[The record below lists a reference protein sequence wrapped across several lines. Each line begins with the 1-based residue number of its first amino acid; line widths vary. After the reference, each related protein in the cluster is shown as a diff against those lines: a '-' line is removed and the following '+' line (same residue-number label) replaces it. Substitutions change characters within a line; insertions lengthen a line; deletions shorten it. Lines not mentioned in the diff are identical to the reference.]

1 MKKISHRW
9 QRRSM
14 VVMSISAFVLF
25 VIPFLLSSFSH
36 LLDNPEAAEGMWRI
50 IELRPVRLGLSLLIQ
65 ACLLVSFFS
74 EEKTETNRTKR
85 MRLRSAG
92 SVVLIMGLAYL
103 ILNVLPFEIRDNLY
117 FFIRSFELE
126 YGFSGLVF
134 FSALLLYIII
144 FKLLNLSLLN

>member
-1 MKKISHRW
+1 
-9 QRRSM
+9 
-14 VVMSISAFVLF
+14 
-25 VIPFLLSSFSH
+25 
-36 LLDNPEAAEGMWRI
+36 
-50 IELRPVRLGLSLLIQ
+50 
-65 ACLLVSFFS
+65 
-74 EEKTETNRTKR
+74 